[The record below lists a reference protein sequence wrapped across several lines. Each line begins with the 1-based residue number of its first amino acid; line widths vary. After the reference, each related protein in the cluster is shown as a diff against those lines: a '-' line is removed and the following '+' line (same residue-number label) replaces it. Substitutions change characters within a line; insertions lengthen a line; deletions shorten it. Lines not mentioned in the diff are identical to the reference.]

1 MILSRPMGD
10 GTRRIVRRAV
20 VAAYVAAAAGLAAT
34 ITIILFFWIGDPWGT
49 LNDTA
54 LLVMTAA
61 IPMLMLA
68 FWELGGLTPT
78 PLALVAQVS
87 GWIAVIV
94 WCVAQALFIAG
105 VVDFD
110 YEHAATGALALES
123 VALIVIGLWI
133 AGANLLA
140 GPWLNAIRW
149 FGLTAGLGFVLLP
162 LGMLLG
168 GLDHPLTYAGG
179 VGYSIVFPVWAFLMG
194 RHLSEIP

>member
-1 MILSRPMGD
+1 MSE
-10 GTRRIVRRAV
+10 GTRRIVRRAAA
-20 VAAYVAAAAGLAAT
+20 AAYVAAAAGLVAMV
-34 ITIILFFWIGDPWGT
+34 TIILFFALGQPWGT

-61 IPMLMLA
+61 IPLLMLA

-94 WCVAQALFIAG
+94 WCVIHALFIAG
-105 VVDFD
+105 VIDFD
-110 YEHAATGALALES
+110 YERAATGALAVES
-123 VALIVIGLWI
+123 VALIVMGLWI

-140 GPWLNAIRW
+140 GGWLNSIRW
-149 FGLTAGLGFVLLP
+149 FGVAAGLGFMLLP
-162 LGMLLG
+162 IGMLMG
-168 GLDHPLTYAGG
+168 GLSHPLTYAGG

-194 RHLSEIP
+194 RHLTALS